1 MASVEAWK
9 AKDKAN
15 LNQWYRMRESEQDF
29 LRIRKDY
36 RSPELKLTFYKVEEF
51 VHSDVISQGLTLE
64 QARDM
69 IKQFTWK
76 KGY

>member
-1 MASVEAWK
+1 MEPWK
-9 AKDKAN
+9 AKDKPN

-36 RSPELKLTFYKVEEF
+36 RSPELKKTFYKLEEF

-69 IKQFTWK
+69 IVQFTWK

>member
-9 AKDKAN
+9 AKDKPN
-15 LNQWYRMRESEQDF
+15 LNQWYRMREADQDF
-29 LRIRKDY
+29 LRIRKDF
-36 RSPELKLTFYKVEEF
+36 RSPELKQTFYKVEEF
-51 VHSDVISQGLTLE
+51 VHSDVISHGLTLA

>member
-1 MASVEAWK
+1 MEAWK
-9 AKDKAN
+9 AKDKPN

-29 LRIRKDY
+29 LRIRKDF
-36 RSPELKLTFYKVEEF
+36 RSSELKHTFYKLEEF

>member
-1 MASVEAWK
+1 MEQWK
-9 AKDKAN
+9 EKDKPN

-29 LRIRKDY
+29 LRIRKDF
-36 RSPELKLTFYKVEEF
+36 RSPELRATFYKVEEF
-51 VHSDVISQGLTLE
+51 VHSDIISQGLTLS

-69 IKQFTWK
+69 IVQFTWK

>member
-1 MASVEAWK
+1 MEVWK
-9 AKDKAN
+9 AKDKPN

-36 RSPELKLTFYKVEEF
+36 RSTELKQTFYRVEEF
-51 VHSDVISQGLTLE
+51 VHSDVISQGLTLN

-69 IKQFTWK
+69 IVQFTWK